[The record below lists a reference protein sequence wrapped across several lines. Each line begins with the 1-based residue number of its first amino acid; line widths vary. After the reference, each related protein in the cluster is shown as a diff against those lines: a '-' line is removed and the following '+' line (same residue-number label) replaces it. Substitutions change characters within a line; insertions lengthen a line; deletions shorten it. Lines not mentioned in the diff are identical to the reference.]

1 MNALNPN
8 MLNLVKDGRIIAKFE
23 RFETG
28 KAFDWLTAK
37 GLKIVKK
44 EVIPFNIWVLE
55 SL

>member
-1 MNALNPN
+1 MSFDPN
-8 MLNLVKDGRIIAKFE
+8 MLNLVLNGRIISKFE

-37 GLKIVKK
+37 GYRIVKK
-44 EVIPFNIWVLE
+44 EVIPFNIWILE